1 MIVSLGVGDVCHSCS
16 SCCERRAASALMTF
30 VNDAAEVVSAEKLA
44 VGYYVLVYRQSL
56 FVLRQALSLLLFSAR
71 ASPHKLSSKVR
82 APFFHCFFAI
92 FPLLLFS
99 ARISP
104 HKLSSKVRAPFLHC
118 FFAIFSLLLFCARAS
133 AHKLPS
139 SMVQFTYKHNFQTN
153 THIKTL

>member
-1 MIVSLGVGDVCHSCS
+1 MLMIVSLGVGDVCHSCS

-82 APFFHCFFAI
+82 APF
-92 FPLLLFS
+92 
-99 ARISP
+99 
-104 HKLSSKVRAPFLHC
+104 LHC